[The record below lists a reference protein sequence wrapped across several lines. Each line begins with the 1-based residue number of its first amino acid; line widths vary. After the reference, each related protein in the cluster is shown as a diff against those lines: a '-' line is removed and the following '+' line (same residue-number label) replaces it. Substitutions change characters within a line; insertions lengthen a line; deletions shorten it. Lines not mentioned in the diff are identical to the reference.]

1 MEPQKPP
8 EHLDYASV
16 IEHLGE
22 GLLIFDGDGQL
33 VLDNPAARRVLG
45 ANLVTIRQ
53 QGWPA
58 YAMLVKG
65 LDADEIRSKASRQAE
80 PVRFH
85 MMLSDAYIP
94 CWMSVIRQNGDDD
107 KHMLL
112 VCIEQPDWTPLIEL
126 LEDIRKEGLPAID
139 DTRGHANFIVQI
151 ATRRKE
157 GMTADQLA
165 ERVIGFAELI
175 STQMDRMMELMQQ
188 LHRLEIIRTG
198 RLKTMILERLRPIS
212 LMDFF
217 EDYAEELATNHGED
231 IRDRLDLDIA
241 DELKVM
247 ASLQHFNFI
256 VRDMIANAI
265 MYSKPDTPIRI
276 HAFTTNQGRSVQI
289 DFVDQ
294 GIGIR
299 EAEYDRVF
307 AIFQRARQ
315 PQVIAEF
322 GYGLSLNLAKT
333 EIEAMGGRVW
343 FTSEEGVG
351 TTFSIKLSSPTA
363 ESQSE

>member
-1 MEPQKPP
+1 MEHQTPN
-8 EHLDYASV
+8 LDYPSI

-22 GLLIFDGDGQL
+22 GLLIFDSDGQF
-33 VLDNPAARRVLG
+33 VLDNPAARRILG

-65 LDADEIRSKASRQAE
+65 LDADEIRAKAWRQAE

-94 CWMSVIRQNGDDD
+94 CWMSVIRHDDD
-107 KHMLL
+107 QHHLL

-175 STQMDRMMELMQQ
+175 STQMGRMMELMQQ

-198 RLKTMILERLRPIS
+198 RLKDMIQERMRPIS

-217 EDYAEELATNHGED
+217 EDYLEEIATNQGED
-231 IRDRLDLDIA
+231 IRDRLEIDIA
-241 DELKVM
+241 DEIKVM
-247 ASLQHFNFI
+247 ASRQHINFI
-256 VRDMIANAI
+256 VDDVITNAL
-265 MYSKPDTPIRI
+265 MYSKPNAPIRI

-289 DFVDQ
+289 DFIDH
-294 GIGIR
+294 GYGIR

-333 EIEAMGGRVW
+333 EIEAMGGRIW

-351 TTFSIKLSSPTA
+351 TTFSVKLSSPTA
-363 ESQSE
+363 AESQSD